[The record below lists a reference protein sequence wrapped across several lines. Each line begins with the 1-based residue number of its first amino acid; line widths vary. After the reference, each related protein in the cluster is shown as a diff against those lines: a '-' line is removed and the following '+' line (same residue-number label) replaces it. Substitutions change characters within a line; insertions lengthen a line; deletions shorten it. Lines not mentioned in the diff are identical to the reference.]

1 MEDAEQLRPE
11 KRRRTWIALIPFV
24 VALFAVPAFV
34 LLSEFASRHAV
45 AGWVWIA
52 LFVILFFDVPACLLV
67 VVEWLWRGEPP
78 EIVMSLSPLFPSRA
92 EREFRRSLAE
102 RPQLNDDDFYKAFYA
117 KSDIPRQIP
126 VRLREMLQDAIGLDF
141 GGLRPDDDLVV
152 ASDELDWADVFYLMQ
167 REFSVSIP
175 KEAWSEFDRTFD
187 SLVTMVASRM
197 MKKSAPT

>member
-1 MEDAEQLRPE
+1 M
-11 KRRRTWIALIPFV
+11 
-24 VALFAVPAFV
+24 
-34 LLSEFASRHAV
+34 
-45 AGWVWIA
+45 
-52 LFVILFFDVPACLLV
+52 
-67 VVEWLWRGEPP
+67 
-78 EIVMSLSPLFPSRA
+78 
-92 EREFRRSLAE
+92 
-102 RPQLNDDDFYKAFYA
+102 NDDDFYKAFYA

-126 VRLREMLQDAIGLDF
+126 VRLREMLQDAIGMDF

-197 MKKSAPT
+197 MKKSAPTQGKLPACHERLPFNQTVSSAVPVRCSGPAAANRQEMRGSRCFSEGSARAMASWQLALIVFFACRLVALQQGLDIHVCPSDCCCAATTSGAQVWFD